1 MKNPDSAAIYTMI
14 SKSNV
19 KTTTRAKY
27 FLLTLRSR
35 TDSPKKKK
43 KTPTTNDRLYF
54 GFPNLLCKSF
64 SFLRKFMYVIWK
76 VVFLVWIVIHALQ
89 VHL

>member
-35 TDSPKKKK
+35 TVSPTKKKN
-43 KTPTTNDRLYF
+43 TDDE
-54 GFPNLLCKSF
+54 
-64 SFLRKFMYVIWK
+64 
-76 VVFLVWIVIHALQ
+76 
-89 VHL
+89 

>member
-35 TDSPKKKK
+35 TVSPTKKKK
-43 KTPTTNDRLYF
+43 HRRRMIGCTLAFPISFVSLLVFFENLCMLFGRLCFWF
-54 GFPNLLCKSF
+54 G
-64 SFLRKFMYVIWK
+64 
-76 VVFLVWIVIHALQ
+76 
-89 VHL
+89 